1 MADDEQIALLL
12 RQACTHPS
20 FARHHTA
27 MYPTESAPPTNGMLS
42 SLGNTLLGL
51 FAVEY
56 LNASYPHLP
65 TRVLKAATNA
75 YVGHQTCANVALEIG
90 VGPLIRW
97 HREVRFF
104 DEFNRVIVIED
115 FCSLRLR

>member
-1 MADDEQIALLL
+1 
-12 RQACTHPS
+12 
-20 FARHHTA
+20 
-27 MYPTESAPPTNGMLS
+27 
-42 SLGNTLLGL
+42 
-51 FAVEY
+51 

-97 HREVRFF
+97 HRKVRFF